1 MEEHGKILS
10 WTQESP
16 NSEGFHD
23 VMTPAMNFGKWIEMN
38 QFVKKIETET
48 GKKFGYGVK
57 HDGGREKHIQRLGW
71 CIKAFKFQ

>member
-1 MEEHGKILS
+1 M
-10 WTQESP
+10 
-16 NSEGFHD
+16 
-23 VMTPAMNFGKWIEMN
+23 MTPAMNFGKWIEMN